1 MKNIKIYLENGQ
13 VIITSAVAASSKLN
27 SSINNAPSV
36 NTYPSN
42 GALTAS
48 IVNTNEIKVV
58 NSNGTVV
65 LNNIPFA
72 KLVGKDGTTAI
83 GANAAAVLSDLNS
96 TSYFGA
102 LPIEPKV
109 AANKSAVESEAAK
122 VLALKNSTKT
132 DTGDRGVFVNDGKAT
147 TSSHVSVKTS
157 DSAIQAGTDTAIKL
171 NEVGKGIVTLSVQA
185 GTTGN
190 KSSVDA
196 ITITGNSGG
205 TSALTTFNE
214 TVEFDGTVTGLT
226 STAIPNLSASKI
238 TSGTFTTT
246 RIPSL
251 NASKIGSG
259 TLGDARVAASNV
271 TQHEASLSITES
283 QISNLQAYLT
293 DYTVIEGDVTAHQ
306 AALSITESQI
316 SDLSHYTN
324 ASVDT
329 HLNQSGAGSGQYLKW
344 TGTDYAWGT
353 VSSGGLGN
361 IVEDTSPQLG
371 ADLDVNGFDI
381 QSNGNV
387 TVQIDADN
395 NTSLS
400 KFQIKNGA
408 GNAIYTIDEEGTTI
422 ATTGASSNIKIGNL
436 DGGLGTFNGISL
448 NNDLTY
454 PGIVGFAGGSSS
466 NDNFFCFGVVLDFRP
481 DGVAGGLRMV
491 KDSSGDAMVTINKG
505 DSSTAPTTHT
515 LYVGGNGK
523 FEGNLDAASGIDVT
537 GNITVTGTVD
547 GIDIAT
553 DVAANTAKT
562 SFPGFGT
569 TAGTALAGNTSLFD
583 GAYGSLSGTPSTF
596 APSSHNHAA
605 SEITSGTFSTAR
617 IPSLAA
623 SKITSGTLANA
634 RISEGS
640 VTQHQAALSVTE
652 SQISDLQSY
661 LTTVPAQSFASL
673 TGKPTTVAG
682 YGITDAFASLAGD
695 TSPQLGGDLDVDGNK
710 ITSNNNGDVTID
722 PAGTGAI
729 VLRSDNIQFEGAGSV
744 SMSSLKFYEAS
755 AAGSNFVAFKAALS
769 LTSDTTWTLPSDDG
783 TSGQVIQTNGSGTL
797 SFATVLPQ
805 ANPIMQGLVK
815 IQELTGALPGKL
827 KIFDSGDSHGVTLQA
842 PDLTADVDFV
852 LPAADGTSGQ
862 VLKTD
867 GSGNL
872 SFTTVSGGGTN
883 TNIANT
889 NLTADNNRTYDL
901 DSNTLS
907 FDLKEG
913 EFVVDDTSD
922 ASYPVNI
929 ACSSGAVSILGLSYP
944 PADGTSGQV
953 ITTDGVGNLTFSTVS
968 GGGGMTETPFVSMSG
983 RASFSSAD
991 EEERVLI
998 AASFGWSF
1006 YNQTTEMGDWSSS
1019 DTINSTTYSL
1029 AAYLRAQ
1036 GAMQMPSDEKK
1047 VRMKVSYRVQNG
1059 NSTDFGFSIWSGAVD
1074 NNSTASSNLTLR
1086 GASATQ
1092 TVGTSSIVAY
1102 KKEFTTTS
1110 TITDDAVFLTLEQ
1123 RGGGAGLSTTAYVY
1137 YNIHLFLVD

>member
-27 SSINNAPSV
+27 SSITNAPVV

-72 KLVGKDGTTAI
+72 KLVGKDGSTAI
-83 GANAAAVLSDLNS
+83 GASAAAVLSDLNS
-96 TSYFGA
+96 TSYFA
-102 LPIEPKV
+102 ATPIDPKV
-109 AANKSAVESEAAK
+109 DANKSLIESEAAK
-122 VLALKNSTKT
+122 ILALKNSTKT
-132 DTGDRGVFVNDGKAT
+132 DAGDRGVFVNDGKAT
-147 TSSHVSVKTS
+147 TYSHVSVKTA
-157 DSAIQAGTDTAIKL
+157 DSAIQAGQHTAIKL
-171 NEVGKGIVTLSVQA
+171 NEVGAATLTLSVQA
-185 GTTGN
+185 GPTGN

-196 ITITGNSGG
+196 ITVTGNTNG
-205 TSALTTFNE
+205 TNALTTFNQS
-214 TVEFDGTVTGLT
+214 VDFDSNTVTGLT
-226 STAIPNLSASKI
+226 SSAIPALSASKI
-238 TSGTFTTT
+238 TSGTFTTG

-251 NASKIGSG
+251 NTSKIGSG
-259 TLGDARVAASNV
+259 TLADARVAASNV
-271 TQHEASLSITES
+271 TQHQAS
-283 QISNLQAYLT
+283 
-293 DYTVIEGDVTAHQ
+293 
-306 AALSITESQI
+306 LSITESQI
-316 SDLSHYTN
+316 SDLSHYAD

-329 HLNQSGAGSGQYLKW
+329 HLNQSSASSGQYLKW

-361 IVEDTSPQLG
+361 VVEDTSPQLG
-371 ADLDVNGFDI
+371 GQLDANG
-381 QSNGNV
+381 QS
-387 TVQIDADN
+387 IDMGT
-395 NTSLS
+395 NTITDTKVGQWDTAYGWGDHS
-400 KFQIKNGA
+400 
-408 GNAIYTIDEEGTTI
+408 TEGYLTTLAFSALTGKPTTI
-422 ATTGASSNIKIGNL
+422 AGYGITDALVLGTTG
-436 DGGLGTFNGISL
+436 T
-448 NNDLTY
+448 
-454 PGIVGFAGGSSS
+454 
-466 NDNFFCFGVVLDFRP
+466 
-481 DGVAGGLRMV
+481 
-491 KDSSGDAMVTINKG
+491 
-505 DSSTAPTTHT
+505 
-515 LYVGGNGK
+515 
-523 FEGNLDAASGIDVT
+523 
-537 GNITVTGTVD
+537 
-547 GIDIAT
+547 
-553 DVAANTAKT
+553 
-562 SFPGFGT
+562 
-569 TAGTALAGNTSLFD
+569 TALAGNTSLFD

-596 APSSHNHAA
+596 APSAHNHAA

-755 AAGSNFVAFKAALS
+755 AAGSNFVAFKAALT

-783 TSGQVIQTNGSGTL
+783 TSGQVIKTNGSGTL
-797 SFATVLPQ
+797 SFGTVLPQ
-805 ANPIMQGLVK
+805 DNPTMKGLVN

-827 KIFDSGDSHGVTLQA
+827 KIFDSGNSHGVTLQA
-842 PDLTADVDFV
+842 PDLTADVGFT

-872 SFTTVSGGGTN
+872 SFVAQTADTN
-883 TNIANT
+883 TNLGNT
-889 NLTADNNRTYDL
+889 DM
-901 DSNTLS
+901 TLS
-907 FDLKEG
+907 GSRIVTMGHDLNFKVG
-913 EFVVDDTSD
+913 SSSKLLYDTSANSGFGIWQFSAPTQFLHD
-922 ASYPVNI
+922 VTFNGAGGTTQASIKFNEPSMGGSNGV
-929 ACSSGAVSILGLSYP
+929 ILQGPSTNMTSDLTFTLP
-944 PADGTSGQV
+944 DTDGTSGQV
-953 ITTDGVGNLTFSTVS
+953 LQTDGSGVLSFVTASGG

-983 RASFSSAD
+983 RASWGTAD
-991 EEERVLI
+991 TEERVLI
-998 AASFGWSF
+998 GTSYGWSF
-1006 YNQTTEMGDWSSS
+1006 YNQTVEMGDWSSS

-1036 GAMQMPSDEKK
+1036 SALQMTSDEKK
-1047 VRMKVSYRVQNG
+1047 VRMKVTYRVQNG

-1074 NNSTASSNLTLR
+1074 NDSTSSTNVTLR
-1086 GASATQ
+1086 GACATQ
-1092 TVGTSSIVAY
+1092 TVGTSSITAY

-1110 TITDDAVFLTLEQ
+1110 TITDDAVFLTVEQ
-1123 RGGGAGLSTTAYVY
+1123 RGGGAGLTTTCYVY

>member
-1 MKNIKIYLENGQ
+1 MKNIKIYIENGQ

-27 SSINNAPSV
+27 SSITNAPAV

-72 KLVGKDGTTAI
+72 KLVGKDGSTAI
-83 GANAAAVLSDLNS
+83 GASAAAVLSDLNS
-96 TSYFGA
+96 TSYFA
-102 LPIEPKV
+102 ATPIDPKV
-109 AANKSAVESEAAK
+109 AANKSLIESEAVK

-147 TSSHVSVKTS
+147 TSSHVSVKTT
-157 DSAIQAGTDTAIKL
+157 DSAIQAGAHTAIKL
-171 NEVGKGIVTLSVQA
+171 NEVGAATLTLSVQA

-196 ITITGNSGG
+196 ITVTGNTNG
-205 TSALTTFNE
+205 TNAITTFNE
-214 TVEFDGTVTGLT
+214 SVDFDGSVSGLT
-226 STAIPNLSASKI
+226 SSAIPSLSASKI
-238 TSGTFTTT
+238 TSGTFNTA

-259 TLGDARVAASNV
+259 TLADARVAASNV
-271 TQHEASLSITES
+271 TQHQAS
-283 QISNLQAYLT
+283 
-293 DYTVIEGDVTAHQ
+293 
-306 AALSITESQI
+306 LSITESQI
-316 SDLSHYTN
+316 SDLSHYAD

-329 HLNQSGAGSGQYLKW
+329 HLNKSSASSGQYLKW

-361 IVEDTSPQLG
+361 VVEDTSPQLG
-371 ADLDVNGFDI
+371 GQLDANG
-381 QSNGNV
+381 QS
-387 TVQIDADN
+387 IDMGT
-395 NTSLS
+395 NTITDTKVGQWDTAYGWGDHS
-400 KFQIKNGA
+400 
-408 GNAIYTIDEEGTTI
+408 TEGYLTTLAFSALTGKPTTI
-422 ATTGASSNIKIGNL
+422 AGYGITDAL
-436 DGGLGTFNGISL
+436 VLGT
-448 NNDLTY
+448 T
-454 PGIVGFAGGSSS
+454 
-466 NDNFFCFGVVLDFRP
+466 
-481 DGVAGGLRMV
+481 
-491 KDSSGDAMVTINKG
+491 
-505 DSSTAPTTHT
+505 ST
-515 LYVGGNGK
+515 
-523 FEGNLDAASGIDVT
+523 
-537 GNITVTGTVD
+537 
-547 GIDIAT
+547 
-553 DVAANTAKT
+553 
-562 SFPGFGT
+562 
-569 TAGTALAGNTSLFD
+569 TALAGNTSLFD

-596 APSSHNHAA
+596 APSAHNHAA

-729 VLRSDNIQFEGAGSV
+729 VLKSNDIKFEGAGTV
-744 SMSSLKFYEAS
+744 TMSSLKFYEAS
-755 AAGSNFVAFKAALS
+755 ALEGNFVALKAPLS
-769 LTSDTTWTLPSDDG
+769 ISSDVTWTLPAADG
-783 TSGQVIQTNGSGTL
+783 TSGQVIKTNGSGTL
-797 SFATVLPQ
+797 SFTTVLS
-805 ANPIMQGLVK
+805 AVNPVMQGTAS
-815 IQELTGALPGKL
+815 IQQVGGLSAGL
-827 KIFDSGDSHGVTLQA
+827 KIFDDDTSHGVRLLA
-842 PDLTADVDFV
+842 PDLTADVDFT
-852 LPAADGTSGQ
+852 LPATDGSSGQ

-872 SFTTVSGGGTN
+872 SFVAQTSDTN

-889 NLTADNNRTYDL
+889 NLTLDADRTTDT
-901 DSNTLS
+901 DGNTLTL
-907 FDLKEG
+907 DPNGGTVRIKENTTATPYINCEQG
-913 EFVVDDTSD
+913 ELQLNGLTYPTS
-922 ASYPVNI
+922 
-929 ACSSGAVSILGLSYP
+929 
-944 PADGTSGQV
+944 DGTSGQV
-953 ITTDGVGNLTFSTVS
+953 LQTNGSGSLSFATASG

-983 RASFSSAD
+983 RASFGASD

-998 AASFGWSF
+998 GTSYGWSF
-1006 YNQTTEMGDWSSS
+1006 YSQSQEMGDWSSS
-1019 DTINSTTYSL
+1019 DTINSTTHSL

-1036 GAMQMPSDEKK
+1036 SALQMTSDEKK
-1047 VRMKVSYRVQNG
+1047 VRMKVTYRVQNG
-1059 NSTDFGFSIWSGAVD
+1059 NSTDFGFSIWSGTID

-1086 GASATQ
+1086 GACATQ

-1110 TITDDAVFLTLEQ
+1110 TITDDAVFLTVEQ
-1123 RGGGAGLSTTAYVY
+1123 RGGGSGLSTTAYVY